1 MLNSLSLE
9 YVHGLST
16 YQWNGKKKNIKISSY
31 VNQRQIL
38 GKFII
43 HDIEE
48 LIET

>member
-1 MLNSLSLE
+1 MLNALSLE

-16 YQWNGKKKNIKISSY
+16 YQWNVKKKNKISSY